1 MSATKPSKLPSVEK
15 CGLNHEGKS
24 VWPLILSAEKAA
36 IRNAPTSGPKYNDNL
51 IGARVVGFLLLDM
64 YQHPRHSFGLNPYWR
79 LVKEINSCATPIN
92 EDPQKDTEAQHTAIY
107 NLGLL
112 YRNHLICFWLDQ
124 FAVRSNTGPVLE
136 ESAPPSRP
144 SLERVRQEFIT
155 KMAQQKEDIKQAK
168 EDVEKDKSK
177 EDKKMDPSTPAAA
190 RKESLVRDGFRCVV
204 TGAYD
209 FDSCDRIPE
218 LQAARQADNAYR
230 AITQCVHIFSETARG
245 EGKTNY
251 SASAMA
257 ILKMFGLDSKVESL
271 VGRNVHNHFN
281 VLTMRIDLHQ
291 LFDRLIFW
299 LEEEFGEENTY
310 TICSVNNSV
319 RELPSPPP
327 ERVTFK
333 VDPKLEAECLA
344 ATTQPPSLPSPSL
357 LAVRAACCRVAH
369 LSGAAEQIDQ
379 ILCDLEE
386 VSELA
391 EDGLG
396 GSAGLL
402 VSRLLQSPMAVS
414 VAASS

>member
-1 MSATKPSKLPSVEK
+1 VS
-15 CGLNHEGKS
+15 
-24 VWPLILSAEKAA
+24 
-36 IRNAPTSGPKYNDNL
+36 
-51 IGARVVGFLLLDM
+51 
-64 YQHPRHSFGLNPYWR
+64 
-79 LVKEINSCATPIN
+79 SCAFHAHA
-92 EDPQKDTEAQHTAIY
+92 DSD
-107 NLGLL
+107 
-112 YRNHLICFWLDQ
+112 
-124 FAVRSNTGPVLE
+124 
-136 ESAPPSRP
+136 
-144 SLERVRQEFIT
+144 
-155 KMAQQKEDIKQAK
+155 DI
-168 EDVEKDKSK
+168 V
-177 EDKKMDPSTPAAA
+177 
-190 RKESLVRDGFRCVV
+190 
-204 TGAYD
+204 
-209 FDSCDRIPE
+209 
-218 LQAARQADNAYR
+218 
-230 AITQCVHIFSETARG
+230 
-245 EGKTNY
+245 KTDY
-251 SASAMA
+251 AASAMA

-299 LEEEFGEENTY
+299 LEEEFGEVSWFSFGLVFVSFFTHLHIYALQENTY